1 LEDTADADSVKVRVV
16 VSSTVGGFRI
26 CAAFACY
33 DCGRRSMEEN
43 MRILAL
49 TIITLVLGA
58 GPASAWEEYNY
69 PDQGVAIQF
78 PAKPQAMKSTRD
90 STLAKG
96 LPAMIY
102 SVEDDHVLYRL
113 TVVDLTSRP
122 DTGSNF
128 LNEAAYG
135 LMREGDVLFTDFPR
149 VYQDAKSIYGVTL
162 VVDRMDGSRVR
173 SSLYYHK
180 GRLYIADATV
190 LPARHDKD
198 MATPSRYDQ
207 TIRFPPDGRFD

>member
-1 LEDTADADSVKVRVV
+1 
-16 VSSTVGGFRI
+16 
-26 CAAFACY
+26 
-33 DCGRRSMEEN
+33 MEEI
-43 MRILAL
+43 MRFAL
-49 TIITLVLGA
+49 IVFALLLGA

-78 PAKPQAMKSTRD
+78 PAKPTATKSTHD
-90 STLAKG
+90 SILAKG
-96 LPAMIY
+96 LSAMVY
-102 SVEDDHVLYRL
+102 SVEDEHVVYKL

-122 DTGSNF
+122 DMGSNF
-128 LNEAAYG
+128 LNETGYA
-135 LMREGDVLFTDFPR
+135 LMREGNILFTDFPR
-149 VYQDAKSIYGVTL
+149 VYQDAKSIFGVTL
-162 VVDRMDGSRVR
+162 VVDRPDGSRVR

-180 GRLYIADATV
+180 GRLYIAEAMV